1 MSGEGPVRVVHVF
14 GTLNRGGA
22 ESVALDL
29 CRSMP
34 AGEFEQHFWLLG
46 KEKGALADLFQLT
59 GAVVSLCPL
68 RPAVTFVP
76 RLWHRLR
83 VLRPNVM
90 VAHVSVVSGLILL
103 VSRSAGVPIRIAH
116 MHSDGDARGNS
127 LPRRWFRSAMRW
139 LIKHNATDV
148 VGVTSGS
155 IAFAGGDPRYR
166 VLPNGIDFARY
177 AGVRVTE
184 NDVPS
189 DPAGNAGPVL
199 MHIGRAAPEKNRA
212 FLLPVHD
219 AANRIAPGTRLVL
232 VGPGGSDDLGPAA
245 AERPGVELVGETREV
260 EKYLARADALLL
272 PSHWEG
278 LPGVVLQALAA
289 GVPVVANDMPSTRD
303 IAAKYPGMTVLPTAA
318 GPEAWAVEALRAA
331 ALPRQE
337 RRSIAAAMCAS
348 EYQLDR
354 YAQAWRAL
362 WTSRA

>member
-1 MSGEGPVRVVHVF
+1 MRVVHVF

-34 AGEFEQHFWLLG
+34 TGEFEQHFWLLG
-46 KEKGALADLFQLT
+46 KEKGVLADLFQQA
-59 GAVVSLCPL
+59 GAVISLCRL

-103 VSRSAGVPIRIAH
+103 VSRLSGVPIRIAH
-116 MHSDGDARGNS
+116 MHSDGDARGND
-127 LPRRWFRSAMRW
+127 LPRRAFRAAMRW

-155 IAFAGGDPRYR
+155 IAFAGGEPRYR

-177 AGVRVTE
+177 AGVRVEGT
-184 NDVPS
+184 DATSV
-189 DPAGNAGPVL
+189 GPVL

-219 AANRIAPGTRLVL
+219 AANEITPGTTLVL
-232 VGPGGSDDLGPAA
+232 VGPGGSDDLGPSAA
-245 AERPGVELVGETREV
+245 QRPGLELAGETREV

-289 GVPVVANDMPSTRD
+289 GVPVVANDLPSTRD
-303 IAAKYPGMTVLPTAA
+303 IAAKYPGLTVLSTDA
-318 GPEAWAVEALRAA
+318 GPEVWAVEALRAA

-337 RRSIAAAMCAS
+337 RRSISEAMCAS

>member
-1 MSGEGPVRVVHVF
+1 MGPVRVVHVF
-14 GTLNRGGA
+14 GSLNRGGA

-29 CRSMP
+29 CRSVS
-34 AGEFEQHFWLLG
+34 AVEFEQHFWLLG
-46 KEKGALADLFQLT
+46 NEKGTLAPLFAEA
-59 GAVVSLCPL
+59 GAVISLCPL
-68 RPAVTFVP
+68 RPAVIFVP
-76 RLWHRLR
+76 RLWRRLR
-83 VLRPNVM
+83 TLRPDVM

-103 VSRSAGVPIRIAH
+103 VSRLAGVPIRIAH
-116 MHSDGDARGNS
+116 MHSDGDARGNGRG
-127 LPRRWFRSAMRW
+127 RRAFRAALRW
-139 LIKHNATDV
+139 LLKHNATDV

-177 AGVRVTE
+177 AGVRVDGT
-184 NDVPS
+184 DDPS
-189 DPAGNAGPVL
+189 DQDNTAARVL

-219 AANRIAPGTRLVL
+219 AANQIAPGTKLVL
-232 VGPGGSDDLGPAA
+232 VGPGGADDLGPRAS
-245 AERPGVELVGETREV
+245 ERPGLELVGETREV
-260 EKYLARADALLL
+260 EKFLARADALLL

-289 GVPVVANDMPSTRD
+289 GVPVVANDLPSTRD
-303 IAAKYPGMTVLPTAA
+303 IAAKYPGLTVLSTNA
-318 GPEAWAVEALRAA
+318 GPQMWAVEALRAA

-337 RRSIAAAMCAS
+337 RRSISEAMCAS

>member
-1 MSGEGPVRVVHVF
+1 MSESPGPVRVVHVF
-14 GTLNRGGA
+14 GMLNRGGA

-29 CRSMP
+29 CRSVP
-34 AGEFEQHFWLLG
+34 AAEFQQHFWLLG
-46 KEKGALADLFQLT
+46 KETGALTEEFQQA
-59 GAVVSLCPL
+59 GAVVSLCSLHP
-68 RPAVTFVP
+68 VGTFLP
-76 RLWHRLR
+76 RLWWRLR
-83 VLRPNVM
+83 ALRPRAV

-103 VSRSAGVPIRIAH
+103 VSRLAGVPIRIAH
-116 MHSDGDARGNS
+116 MHSDGDARGNG
-127 LPRRWFRSAMRW
+127 LPRRAFRATMRW
-139 LIKHNATDV
+139 LIKHNATEV

-177 AGVRVTE
+177 AGVRLERADGT
-184 NDVPS
+184 S
-189 DPAGNAGPVL
+189 DAPVL

-212 FLLPVHD
+212 FLIPVHD
-219 AANRIAPGTRLVL
+219 AANQIAPGTRLVL
-232 VGPGGSDDLGPAA
+232 VGPGGSEDLPAA
-245 AERPGVELVGETREV
+245 ATEKPGLELAGETREV
-260 EKYLARADALLL
+260 EKLLARADALLL

-289 GVPVVANDMPSTRD
+289 GVPVVANDLPSTRD
-303 IAAKYPGMTVLPTAA
+303 IAAKYPGVTVLPTAA
-318 GPEAWAVEALRAA
+318 GPEVWAVEALRAA

-337 RRSIAAAMCAS
+337 RRSISEAMCAS

>member
-1 MSGEGPVRVVHVF
+1 VVHVF

-29 CRSMP
+29 CRSVP
-34 AGEFEQHFWLLG
+34 TTEFEQHFWLLG
-46 KEKGALADLFQLT
+46 NEKGALADLFQQA
-59 GAVVSLCPL
+59 GAVVSLCSL
-68 RPAVTFVP
+68 RPVVTWVP
-76 RLWHRLR
+76 RLWWRLR
-83 VLRPNVM
+83 TLRPDAM

-103 VSRSAGVPIRIAH
+103 ISRLAGVPIRIAH

-127 LPRRWFRSAMRW
+127 LPRRAFRAAMRR
-139 LIKHNATDV
+139 LIKHFATDV

-166 VLPNGIDFARY
+166 VLPNGIDFTRFA
-177 AGVRVTE
+177 AVRADRADE
-184 NDVPS
+184 GS
-189 DPAGNAGPVL
+189 EPVL

-219 AANRIAPGTRLVL
+219 AANQITPGTKLVL

-245 AERPGVELVGETREV
+245 ATRPNLELAGETREV

-289 GVPVVANDMPSTRD
+289 GVPVVANDLPSTRD
-303 IAAKYPGMTVLPTAA
+303 IAAKYPGVTVLSTDA
-318 GPEAWAVEALRAA
+318 GPEVWAAEALRAA

-337 RRSIAAAMCAS
+337 RRSISAAMCAS